1 MKRRLVHV
9 FELRQYREI
18 VATGNYFCFYRFYF
32 ICVSAVLIHKVSL
45 QVPGVIGG
53 SVVLPCSSTE
63 PDQDTEVHWRQ
74 NGSKIVY
81 DIIKGKDSV
90 EQQEPRYKN
99 RAETFPEEYKRG
111 NFSIKL
117 NDLQHTDAGKYTCL
131 IAHSSE
137 HKTVELIINEPTTE
151 NGTKSADQETQTD
164 VVTSSSLLWVY
175 IIVAVLIL
183 IMLIAGFI
191 IGYRKKIQAALFSP
205 VMPEDKEQ
213 TEINV

>member
-1 MKRRLVHV
+1 D
-9 FELRQYREI
+9 YRNCSNRKLFLFLQI
-18 VATGNYFCFYRFYF
+18 LLHL
-32 ICVSAVLIHKVSL
+32 CVLSL

-137 HKTVELIINEPTTE
+137 HKTVELIINE
-151 NGTKSADQETQTD
+151 TQTD